1 MDMLSLLLTIVVP
14 PAIVLFTVCMALSPA
29 NSNSRVLSVFKLD
42 TEHGLLKQGL
52 LWMAIGGPVSLG
64 LAFGA
69 WIWAGYNVELSS
81 SGYRKFLEISILP
94 LGLMS
99 ISLPLAG
106 LVSSFHSTQQAA
118 KQILLNKVKNNI
130 DAFYSH
136 RKGMIE
142 YFSAMDDMVYFGEF
156 TFSYR
161 IHPVLHKRFFR
172 GSPETGWPSLIEGSF
187 EAIEQHIRSAAAKL
201 IPVLS
206 GTNHL
211 ALEFYL
217 LASNEIYIA
226 ANGLHIKKITL
237 DMVST
242 GVYVKNSGSES
253 GYLTM
258 GVTTKETLVAIRFIY
273 EFYNN
278 LCDFAGRERM
288 ELSDDLLEVLTK
300 TEYWLE
306 KGSFIEDLHLND
318 IGALIEA
325 GGATIN
331 ERHPII
337 IAREERAAAIK
348 KIVGRNLY

>member
-1 MDMLSLLLTIVVP
+1 MDMLSLLLTIIVP
-14 PAIVLFTVCMALSPA
+14 PAIVLFAVCMALSPA
-29 NSNSRVLSVFKLD
+29 DSTNRIFSVFKLD

-52 LWMAIGGPVSLG
+52 LWMAIGGPVGLG

-69 WIWAGYNVELSS
+69 WIWADYNVELSS
-81 SGYRKFLEISILP
+81 LGYRKFLEISILP
-94 LGLMS
+94 LGIMS

-118 KQILLNKVKNNI
+118 KQISLNKVKNNI

-136 RKGMIE
+136 RKAMIE
-142 YFSAMDDMVYFGEF
+142 YFSAMDDMVYFGEYS
-156 TFSYR
+156 FSYK
-161 IHPVLHKRFFR
+161 IHPVIHKRFFR

-187 EAIEQHIRSAAAKL
+187 EAIEQHIRSATAKL

-206 GTNHL
+206 GTNNL
-211 ALEFYL
+211 ALDFYL

-226 ANGLHIKKITL
+226 AKGLNIKQITL

-242 GVYVKNSGSES
+242 GVYVKYPDSES

-258 GVTTKETLVAIRFIY
+258 GVTTKETLVSIRFIY

-288 ELSDDLLEVLTK
+288 ELSDDLLKVLTK

-306 KGSFIEDLHLND
+306 KGTFIEGLHLNE
-318 IGALIEA
+318 IAALIET
-325 GGATIN
+325 GAATTN
-331 ERHPII
+331 ERHPTII
-337 IAREERAAAIK
+337 ERERLAALNN
-348 KIVGRNLY
+348 IVGRNLF